1 MKKTLIWIGGSVA
14 VAAIGWS
21 ALWFLGRSELSKQID
36 RELARAEAQGQT
48 VTWGIREIGGFPDGY
63 DLRLTDVAVTDQESG
78 ILLQIPEVR
87 SRLDAASIERIE
99 ADVLGEIR
107 ITAPIAEETRQTD
120 PRLPP
125 VVNLLGENDGLR
137 LSVEIIAGARRDLRV
152 TAERSVWRVDQED
165 FPNRI
170 VLETDGVES
179 RQTDRGSDR
188 VANIALD
195 RLKLEVDGDADGEAA
210 RVEYAVEDLSI
221 TTTTTAATLDEL
233 LAIVAGGEGS
243 AELVYQSGRIDALAE
258 TGDPAG
264 SDRDRFSYTGLSG
277 TGIITVADGRL
288 EVRTEGRE
296 NVWTADPAG
305 SPSMLRGSI
314 EAEAIQT
321 SYAMP
326 IAAQSTPEA
335 ANLRFS
341 AINVAGDEVLWAQ
354 LDPARFLDRAPS
366 EMIIDIETTARVTGS
381 YAEAA
386 AQGRLPVEFSNII
399 VNEVAV
405 SALGGAIQ
413 ASGDIELLQPLNLPM
428 GSLNVT
434 LTKIASLIDALH
446 RAQLIDDEVRTT
458 ADAMLEIYTLPG
470 DDAETRVTQMGFGTE
485 GLTINGLA
493 IP

>member
-1 MKKTLIWIGGSVA
+1 MKKSLIWIGGIVA

-36 RELARAEAQGQT
+36 LELARAEAQGQT
-48 VTWGIREIGGFPDGY
+48 ITWGTREIDGFPMGY

-87 SRLDAASIERIE
+87 SRLHAASIERIE
-99 ADVLGEIR
+99 ADVLGKIR

-120 PRLPP
+120 PRLPQ
-125 VVNLLGENDGLR
+125 VINLVGENDGLR
-137 LSVEIIAGARRDLRV
+137 LSVEIIAGARRDFRV

-170 VLETDGVES
+170 VLQADGVES
-179 RQTDRGSDR
+179 RQTVRGSDR

-195 RLKLEVDGDADGEAA
+195 RLKLEVDGDADGQAA

-221 TTTTTAATLDEL
+221 TTTTTATTLDEL
-233 LAIVAGGEGS
+233 LTIVVGGEGS

-288 EVRTEGRE
+288 EFRTEGRE
-296 NVWTADPAG
+296 NVWTVDPTEA
-305 SPSMLRGSI
+305 PSMIRGSF

-326 IAAQSTPEA
+326 IAVRSTPEA

-341 AINVAGDEVLWAQ
+341 AINVAGDEVFWAQ
-354 LDPARFLDRAPS
+354 LDPARVLDRAPS

-381 YAEAA
+381 YAAAA

-405 SALGGAIQ
+405 SALGGAIH
-413 ASGDIELLQPLNLPM
+413 ATGDIELLQPLNLPM

-434 LTKIASLIDALH
+434 LTEIANLIDALH
-446 RAQLIDDEVRTT
+446 RAQLIDDETLTT
-458 ADAMLEIYTLPG
+458 ADAMLDVYTNPG
-470 DDAETRVTQMGFGTE
+470 SDEQTRVTEVTLGTE
-485 GLTINGLA
+485 GLTINGL
-493 IP
+493 PVP